1 MQPRGIKTSALTQ
14 PNVNFG
20 QISQA
25 FDQVTACTFSWQ
37 QFGIIFYFRSQC
49 RQLFFFWSAALKM
62 LKKTTV
68 SYLKKKK
75 KKKSLDY

>member
-25 FDQVTACTFSWQ
+25 FDQVTVRTFSWQ

-49 RQLFFFWSAALKM
+49 RQFFFLVSCTQDAE
-62 LKKTTV
+62 KKNNFK
-68 SYLKKKK
+68 LPK
-75 KKKSLDY
+75 